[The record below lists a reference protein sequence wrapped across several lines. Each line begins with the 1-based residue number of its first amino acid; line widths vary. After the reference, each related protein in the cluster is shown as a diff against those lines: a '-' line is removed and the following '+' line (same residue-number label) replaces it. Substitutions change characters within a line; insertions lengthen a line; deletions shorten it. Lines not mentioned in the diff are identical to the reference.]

1 MIQRVTS
8 GDEIMRSMLFLVL
21 MLLATPAAAQTTLGV
36 RGGIGV
42 STVTM
47 PEGYDTETRMV
58 AIVGLDVGIQLSDAF
73 SLRVGGSYSPIE
85 ADGEIGPGYEDHTL
99 PLWVDYVQFSAL
111 GRWTPTARDGWAVGV
126 VFGPWTAFKRSCHA
140 ATGNC
145 SGGCPLPVIPGFIPP
160 PPPAPERVRT
170 ACDHPTL
177 GLVTNVKSINLGLS
191 AGVGIEVPLSDRVR
205 FALDALY
212 SFGLTAIRDDGFW
225 KTRHL
230 GFQAGPVFL
239 IG

>member
-1 MIQRVTS
+1 MHKVI
-8 GDEIMRSMLFLVL
+8 FLGL
-21 MLLATPAAAQTTLGV
+21 LLLATPAAAQTTLGI

-47 PEGYDTETRMV
+47 PEGYDVETRAV
-58 AIVGLDVGIQLSDAF
+58 AIVGLDVGIGFSDAF
-73 SLRVGGSYSPIE
+73 SVRLGGSWSPIE
-85 ADGEIGPGYEDHTL
+85 ADGEISPGHEAHTF

-111 GRWTPTARDGWAVGV
+111 GRWTPTASDGSSVGV
-126 VFGPWTAFKRSCHA
+126 LFGPWAASKRSCHA
-140 ATGNC
+140 ATGFSRAN
-145 SGGCPLPVIPGFIPP
+145 PPPVIPGFIPP
-160 PPPAPERVRT
+160 SPAPERVRT
-170 ACDHPTL
+170 ACDDWNR
-177 GLVTNVKSINLGLS
+177 GFAANVKSINLGLS